1 MPKSLALG
9 NGKIFVGLDARAQ
22 VRDFYFPHIGL
33 ENHIGSRHVHRVGAF
48 VDGGMYWLDDPAWNI
63 SMECGNDEFAGV
75 SRAVNGNIGI
85 EIEMNDIVYNEK
97 NIFLRRFTVHNTNK
111 RKREIKIFLGQE
123 FQLSESHRGD
133 TGFYDPHTHTIIHY
147 KSKRVFLVNAAS
159 LKERFDDYS
168 IGIFQIEGKE
178 GSFRDAEDGILS
190 KNPIEHGSVDSI
202 VCMTLSIDGGGSST
216 FHYWICVGESL
227 DEVHTL
233 NAHVVLKSPQYLMKT
248 AGDYWNAWVNK
259 QGFTFHGLSVGAV
272 NLFKKSLFYI
282 RAHTDDGGAVL
293 ASGDSDMLYHG
304 RDTYGYVWPRDGAFA
319 ALALDRAGY
328 GTVAHKFYSF
338 CRDVVTKDGYFMH
351 KYLPNKSLGSSWHPW
366 IWHDKPELPIQ
377 EDETSLVLYG
387 LKKHYDRTR
396 DLEFIE
402 DLYNPLIKLSANFL
416 VAFKDKKTGLSHP
429 SYDIWEERFGIST
442 YSCCV
447 KYAALNAAG
456 MIARVLGKSDD
467 EQLYVNA
474 AVDLR
479 EAILKHLYNRERGM
493 FYRMISTKDAD
504 REYDATLDMSS
515 IYGMYA
521 YGVLSVDDSRVIDS
535 IATIEKSLALG
546 PGTIGGVPRY
556 EHDRYYDEDNDGIP
570 NPWFI
575 TTLWLAKY
583 YIARAKHESDLD
595 IVKQWI
601 EWCVTHALS
610 AGILSEQL
618 HPYNGSQISAAPLTW
633 SHAEYV
639 NTVIDYLE
647 KLEELGICTACIPR
661 L

>member
-22 VRDFYFPHIGL
+22 VRDFYFPHVGL
-33 ENHIGSRHVHRVGAF
+33 ENHIGNRHVHRIGVFENGHISWF
-48 VDGGMYWLDDPAWNI
+48 DDPAWQI
-63 SMECGNDEFAGV
+63 TIECGSDEFAGTTK
-75 SRAVNGNIGI
+75 AVHSEFGL
-85 EIEMNDIVYNEK
+85 EIELHDIVYNEK
-97 NIFLRRFTVHNTNK
+97 NIFLRHITVYNRQKH
-111 RKREIKIFLGQE
+111 KREIKIFLGQE
-123 FQLSESHRGD
+123 FQISESRRGD
-133 TGFYDPHTHTIIHY
+133 TGYYDPHSHTIIHY

-178 GSFRDAEDGILS
+178 GSFRDAEDGVLT

-202 VCMTLSIDGGGSST
+202 MCMTLHIEGEGSSA
-216 FHYWICVGESL
+216 FHYWVCVGESL

-233 NAHVVLKSPQYLMKT
+233 NAYVVLKSPQYLMKT
-248 AGDYWNAWVNK
+248 AGDYWIAWVNK
-259 QGFTFHGLSVGAV
+259 QGFTFHGLSDSAV

-282 RAHTDDGGAVL
+282 RAHTDNDGGIL

-304 RDTYGYVWPRDGAFA
+304 RDTYGYVWPRDGAFI

-328 GTVAHKFYSF
+328 ANVSHRFFSF

-366 IWHDKPELPIQ
+366 LWHDKPELPIQ
-377 EDETSLVLYG
+377 EDETSLVLYA
-387 LKKHYDRTR
+387 LKKHYDKTK

-416 VAFKDKKTGLSHP
+416 VAFRDKKTGLSHP
-429 SYDIWEERFGIST
+429 SYDVWEERFGIST
-442 YSCCV
+442 FSCSV

-467 EQLYVNA
+467 EALYVNA
-474 AVDLR
+474 AVELR

-493 FYRMISTKDAD
+493 FFRMISTK
-504 REYDATLDMSS
+504 EGEQQFDATLDMGS
-515 IYGMYA
+515 IYGIYGF
-521 YGVLSVDDSRVIDS
+521 GVLPVDDKRVVDS
-535 IATIEKSLALG
+535 ITTIERELTLHE
-546 PGTIGGVPRY
+546 GTIGGVPRY
-556 EHDRYYDEDNDGIP
+556 EHDRYYDEDNDGVP

-575 TTLWLAKY
+575 TTLWLVKY
-583 YIARAKHESDLD
+583 YIARAQSEKDLE
-595 IVKQWI
+595 IVKDWF
-601 EWCVTHALS
+601 EWCVKHALS

-618 HPYNGSQISAAPLTW
+618 HPFNGTQISASPLAW

-639 NTVIDYLE
+639 TTIIDYLE
-647 KLEELGICTACIPR
+647 KSEELGLCIACIPK